1 MSQTETPPIVEEQA
15 VQAGFTDAAPTLPE
29 GTAITPE
36 AITTSTDQGE
46 IVQAPTALEQVT
58 VTPAQASMQ
67 DLDVATPTATA
78 AAQYQAYAPEG
89 TPEAVAAQGHL
100 SSEAIIGDVPQGVL
114 SAGAQAIAATGELD
128 ERATTKYQLEQLF
141 ASFEQ
146 GQEPP
151 AWASPAMRSVTAMMQ
166 ARGLGSS
173 SMASAAIVQGLM
185 EAAIPIA
192 KSDADKYAAIQ
203 LTNLNNQQ
211 QATMQNALTFA
222 SMDKANLDARM
233 KAAVNNAQ
241 SFLRIDTQNLTN
253 QQRIAEVNHQ
263 SQMQKLFTDQA
274 AENAARQFNAASQTQ
289 VDQFFA
295 QLDVSVQAANKNRQV
310 AQEQFN
316 VSATNA
322 LRQYQ
327 ATLNDNRDQF
337 NANMQA
343 QINQSN
349 AQWRREINTANTAAA
364 NEAARINAQNL
375 FNLTANAQNN
385 LWQAYRDDV
394 QWAQQTAENSMQRAH
409 QITITAM
416 EIEGNA
422 DLLEEQLEF
431 DTGEAVG
438 RAAVE
443 ILDNI
448 GAFGWVGEQL
458 DFIT

>member
-1 MSQTETPPIVEEQA
+1 MSQVDTPPIVEEFA
-15 VQAGFTDAAPTLPE
+15 EQAGFTDTAPAMPAGTTISPE
-29 GTAITPE
+29 E
-36 AITTSTDQGE
+36 ITTSSDQGE
-46 IVQAPTALEQVT
+46 IVTAPTALTDVT
-58 VTPAQASMQ
+58 VTPAQAAMTG
-67 DLDVATPTATA
+67 LDVATPTATA

-100 SSEAIIGDVPQGVL
+100 SSEAIIGDVPQGVV
-114 SAGAQAIAATGELD
+114 SAGAQAVAATGELD
-128 ERATTKYQLEQLF
+128 QRATTKYQLEQLF

-185 EAAIPIA
+185 EAAVPIA
-192 KSDADKYAAIQ
+192 KADADKYAAIQ

-241 SFLRIDTQNLTN
+241 SFLQIDTQNLSN
-253 QQRIAEVNHQ
+253 EQRIAEVNHQ
-263 SQMQKLFTDQA
+263 SEMQKLFTDQA

-327 ATLNDNRDQF
+327 AGLNDNRDQF

-394 QWAQQTAENSMQRAH
+394 QWAQQSAENSMQRAH
-409 QITITAM
+409 QITVTAM

-431 DTGEAVG
+431 DTSEAIG
-438 RAAVE
+438 RAAVT
-443 ILDNI
+443 ILDRI
-448 GAFGWVGEQL
+448 GAFSWVKSK
-458 DFIT
+458 IPT